1 MFALA
6 SWYRN
11 RGKLRF
17 GWSTLA
23 HKLSHLQ
30 VIFTYKSFSPTSQLA
45 YGSVYKLVAC
55 IQAFVIKERQ
65 VDRLFVFKF
74 LSNGKILVRSHRPM

>member
-30 VIFTYKSFSPTSQLA
+30 VIFTYKSTRLRVGIQVGRVYTSVCNKGA
-45 YGSVYKLVAC
+45 S
-55 IQAFVIKERQ
+55 
-65 VDRLFVFKF
+65 
-74 LSNGKILVRSHRPM
+74 S

>member
-11 RGKLRF
+11 RGLV
-17 GWSTLA
+17 GPPSPTSYL
-23 HKLSHLQ
+23 
-30 VIFTYKSFSPTSQLA
+30 TYKSFSPTSQLA

-55 IQAFVIKERQ
+55 IQAFVIKGRQ

>member
-11 RGKLRF
+11 YGLV
-17 GWSTLA
+17 GPPSPTSYL
-23 HKLSHLQ
+23 
-30 VIFTYKSFSPTSQLA
+30 TYRSFSPTSQLA

-55 IQAFVIKERQ
+55 IQAFVIKGRH
-65 VDRLFVFKF
+65 VDRLLVLKF
-74 LSNGKILVRSHRPM
+74 ITNCKILVRSHKPM

>member
-30 VIFTYKSFSPTSQLA
+30 VISPTSQLA

-55 IQAFVIKERQ
+55 IQAFVIKGRH
-65 VDRLFVFKF
+65 VDRLLVLKF
-74 LSNGKILVRSHRPM
+74 ITNCKILVRSHKPM